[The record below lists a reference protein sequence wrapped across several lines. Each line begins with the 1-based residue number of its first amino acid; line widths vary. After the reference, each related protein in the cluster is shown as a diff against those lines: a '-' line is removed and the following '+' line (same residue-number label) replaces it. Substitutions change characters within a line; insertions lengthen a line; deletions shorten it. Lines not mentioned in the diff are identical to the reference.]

1 MQPLMPYIPFKG
13 GGRYFNYY
21 RTTEQNELNQ
31 RSIFSSQ
38 ERIKMLHARLSRVF
52 KFDFMMKLNLLSD
65 FSPLHDYFLLL
76 GQKKYRMLRPVIDSE
91 NILDDSEDSYTKKV
105 FQTGVNQ
112 DAKRLEELFDR
123 L

>member
-1 MQPLMPYIPFKG
+1 MPYIPFKG

-52 KFDFMMKLNLLSD
+52 KFDFMLKLNLLSD